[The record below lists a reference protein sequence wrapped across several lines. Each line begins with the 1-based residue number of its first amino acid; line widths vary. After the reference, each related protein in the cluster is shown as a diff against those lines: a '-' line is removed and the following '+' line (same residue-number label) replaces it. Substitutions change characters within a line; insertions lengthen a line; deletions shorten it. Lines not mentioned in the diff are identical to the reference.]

1 MSIYIII
8 ILYFKYHLVHI
19 DKIESYDFN
28 IVIVS
33 SDCGDDN
40 ESDVSD
46 SNMIKISICDMDS

>member
-1 MSIYIII
+1 MSMYIII

-33 SDCGDDN
+33 SDYGDDN
-40 ESDVSD
+40 ENDVSD